1 MSSSITSNT
10 NPVKQKKN
18 IKKLISSL
26 QIDVDKVLLREYEN
40 RMVFCHYY
48 ENILTEWK
56 RVFQNV
62 QVSISKL
69 KISKNLSSKR
79 WIIYKSS

>member
-48 ENILTEWK
+48 ENILTE
-56 RVFQNV
+56 
-62 QVSISKL
+62 
-69 KISKNLSSKR
+69 
-79 WIIYKSS
+79 